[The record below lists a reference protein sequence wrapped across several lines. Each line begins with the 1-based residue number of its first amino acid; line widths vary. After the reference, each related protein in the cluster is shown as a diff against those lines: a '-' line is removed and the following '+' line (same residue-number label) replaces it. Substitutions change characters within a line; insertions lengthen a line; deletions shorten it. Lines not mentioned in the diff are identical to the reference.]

1 MTTHSKV
8 AVRPFQVEVLPPVF
22 QVNPRMSS
30 QPFLYAPGSSQELFY
45 LVELVIFSAFK
56 SLFQSYFLTEIDIC

>member
-8 AVRPFQVEVLPPVF
+8 AVHPFQVEVLPPVF

-30 QPFLYAPGSSQELFY
+30 QPFLYAPEKNQEYFY
-45 LVELVIFSAFK
+45 FVELVIF
-56 SLFQSYFLTEIDIC
+56 